1 MAEKERGCDS
11 SGLTGSD
18 PRGKRRRPLWLRML
32 KWLGV
37 TAAVVVGL
45 FVAVCSLI
53 VWILTPDRLT
63 PLVERQASKYLLAD
77 VSLGRVELTFWKSF
91 PKMTVD
97 VDSMVIVSRS
107 LGALPD
113 SVLSQLPGDADSL
126 LSLRSFH
133 GGINVSKLA
142 LGELALYD
150 VAFRSLKAN
159 LLQVNDSV
167 ANYLIVP
174 ESADTVPPSTPLVI
188 PKFSINRFSV
198 SDAGP
203 IRFRSLPDSLDVAL
217 SLHAIDFAGHSMPH
231 YRLGIEGGL
240 KTGMLGEFGLESLDF
255 GAQGGIK
262 WDRSDPF
269 SIAFSDFV
277 VEVDDLDV
285 TFDADV
291 DFRNSLILESF
302 AASTGVLPVGE
313 LLQHLPRNMMPLVE
327 PLKTDMGFKA
337 GLTLT
342 SRWDMADSLPPS
354 FDATIEIPACAV
366 DYQNLHFKKF
376 EFGADVHFDGSD
388 MDKSVFD
395 IRHLLIDG
403 RTIDIDLRAK
413 ISSPVSDPR
422 VEGRFKGAV
431 NLDNFPPRLRERL
444 PVAIGGIVDGNAG
457 FRFRLSDLDKGN
469 FHRLYAEGELD
480 MRNLM
485 VDAPGIGNL
494 FARHAVV
501 DFGSNS
507 VFVNDSS
514 QKIDSLLT
522 LSVKIDTISANAEG
536 MQLEARGIKAGAG
549 TVNRR
554 SSADTTEINPFG
566 MNFAIERLKLDSPA
580 DTLRLRLRDA
590 SIGGSLR
597 RYKGEA
603 KLPQLN
609 LKMGL
614 GALVFGQSLT
624 RFSLRQADVVLDLH
638 MRQRRNSTL
647 TPEQRAARRKAI
659 ADSLAMAAPDAP
671 GGMLSV
677 DIDSGRR
684 RMLRRWDFNG
694 HIKAKSG
701 RVVTPY
707 FPLRNRISN
716 IDLHFSQDSIQLHNL
731 SYKAG
736 QSDFL
741 VNGTISNL
749 RRALIGRR
757 NNTLGVSL
765 TMVSDTINVNEI
777 VRALFAGGSVAQQA
791 DSAMIWG
798 DDVDTMSP
806 EITDMADTVQSAP
819 LLVPR
824 NLDARFRMKADNVL
838 YSDLVLHSF
847 KGNLL
852 VYDGAVNL
860 RNLAASTDIGSIRL
874 DGLYAAPSVDELR
887 FGLGMKVSR
896 FRLDR
901 LTAIVP
907 AIDSLL
913 PVMKGFEGIVNAD
926 VAVTTDIAPDMDIEI
941 PSLRAAIK
949 IDGDSLVLLDADTF
963 KMLSKWL
970 FFKNKKRNMIDHMD
984 VEVVVENSAIEIF
997 PFMFDIDRYRLG
1009 VMGYNDL
1016 AMNLDYHVSVLKSPM
1031 PFKFGIN
1038 IKGTPDDMKIRLGGA
1053 KFKENMVVER
1063 QAIADNTRI
1072 NIVKQI
1078 DNVFRRGISKAR
1090 MGRLTFAPGKD
1101 GAEQQTKRVLKD
1113 FDKESL
1119 SHADSLQFIRQGLIE
1134 NPDTLRFPH
1143 AAVDSVNLAPQIT
1156 AGSK

>member
-1 MAEKERGCDS
+1 
-11 SGLTGSD
+11 
-18 PRGKRRRPLWLRML
+18 
-32 KWLGV
+32 
-37 TAAVVVGL
+37 
-45 FVAVCSLI
+45 
-53 VWILTPDRLT
+53 
-63 PLVERQASKYLLAD
+63 
-77 VSLGRVELTFWKSF
+77 
-91 PKMTVD
+91 
-97 VDSMVIVSRS
+97 
-107 LGALPD
+107 
-113 SVLSQLPGDADSL
+113 
-126 LSLRSFH
+126 
-133 GGINVSKLA
+133 
-142 LGELALYD
+142 
-150 VAFRSLKAN
+150 
-159 LLQVNDSV
+159 
-167 ANYLIVP
+167 
-174 ESADTVPPSTPLVI
+174 
-188 PKFSINRFSV
+188 
-198 SDAGP
+198 
-203 IRFRSLPDSLDVAL
+203 
-217 SLHAIDFAGHSMPH
+217 
-231 YRLGIEGGL
+231 
-240 KTGMLGEFGLESLDF
+240 
-255 GAQGGIK
+255 
-262 WDRSDPF
+262 
-269 SIAFSDFV
+269 
-277 VEVDDLDV
+277 
-285 TFDADV
+285 
-291 DFRNSLILESF
+291 
-302 AASTGVLPVGE
+302 
-313 LLQHLPRNMMPLVE
+313 
-327 PLKTDMGFKA
+327 
-337 GLTLT
+337 
-342 SRWDMADSLPPS
+342 
-354 FDATIEIPACAV
+354 
-366 DYQNLHFKKF
+366 
-376 EFGADVHFDGSD
+376 
-388 MDKSVFD
+388 
-395 IRHLLIDG
+395 
-403 RTIDIDLRAK
+403 
-413 ISSPVSDPR
+413 
-422 VEGRFKGAV
+422 
-431 NLDNFPPRLRERL
+431 
-444 PVAIGGIVDGNAG
+444 
-457 FRFRLSDLDKGN
+457 
-469 FHRLYAEGELD
+469 
-480 MRNLM
+480 
-485 VDAPGIGNL
+485 
-494 FARHAVV
+494 
-501 DFGSNS
+501 
-507 VFVNDSS
+507 
-514 QKIDSLLT
+514 
-522 LSVKIDTISANAEG
+522 
-536 MQLEARGIKAGAG
+536 
-549 TVNRR
+549 
-554 SSADTTEINPFG
+554 
-566 MNFAIERLKLDSPA
+566 
-580 DTLRLRLRDA
+580 
-590 SIGGSLR
+590 
-597 RYKGEA
+597 
-603 KLPQLN
+603 
-609 LKMGL
+609 
-614 GALVFGQSLT
+614 
-624 RFSLRQADVVLDLH
+624 
-638 MRQRRNSTL
+638 
-647 TPEQRAARRKAI
+647 
-659 ADSLAMAAPDAP
+659 MAAPGAP
-671 GGMLSV
+671 VGMLSV
-677 DIDSGRR
+677 DIDSGNR

-731 SYKAG
+731 SYQAG

>member
-1 MAEKERGCDS
+1 
-11 SGLTGSD
+11 
-18 PRGKRRRPLWLRML
+18 
-32 KWLGV
+32 
-37 TAAVVVGL
+37 
-45 FVAVCSLI
+45 
-53 VWILTPDRLT
+53 
-63 PLVERQASKYLLAD
+63 
-77 VSLGRVELTFWKSF
+77 
-91 PKMTVD
+91 
-97 VDSMVIVSRS
+97 
-107 LGALPD
+107 
-113 SVLSQLPGDADSL
+113 
-126 LSLRSFH
+126 
-133 GGINVSKLA
+133 
-142 LGELALYD
+142 
-150 VAFRSLKAN
+150 
-159 LLQVNDSV
+159 
-167 ANYLIVP
+167 
-174 ESADTVPPSTPLVI
+174 
-188 PKFSINRFSV
+188 
-198 SDAGP
+198 
-203 IRFRSLPDSLDVAL
+203 
-217 SLHAIDFAGHSMPH
+217 
-231 YRLGIEGGL
+231 
-240 KTGMLGEFGLESLDF
+240 
-255 GAQGGIK
+255 
-262 WDRSDPF
+262 
-269 SIAFSDFV
+269 
-277 VEVDDLDV
+277 
-285 TFDADV
+285 
-291 DFRNSLILESF
+291 
-302 AASTGVLPVGE
+302 
-313 LLQHLPRNMMPLVE
+313 
-327 PLKTDMGFKA
+327 
-337 GLTLT
+337 
-342 SRWDMADSLPPS
+342 
-354 FDATIEIPACAV
+354 
-366 DYQNLHFKKF
+366 
-376 EFGADVHFDGSD
+376 
-388 MDKSVFD
+388 
-395 IRHLLIDG
+395 
-403 RTIDIDLRAK
+403 
-413 ISSPVSDPR
+413 
-422 VEGRFKGAV
+422 
-431 NLDNFPPRLRERL
+431 
-444 PVAIGGIVDGNAG
+444 
-457 FRFRLSDLDKGN
+457 
-469 FHRLYAEGELD
+469 
-480 MRNLM
+480 
-485 VDAPGIGNL
+485 
-494 FARHAVV
+494 
-501 DFGSNS
+501 
-507 VFVNDSS
+507 
-514 QKIDSLLT
+514 
-522 LSVKIDTISANAEG
+522 
-536 MQLEARGIKAGAG
+536 
-549 TVNRR
+549 
-554 SSADTTEINPFG
+554 
-566 MNFAIERLKLDSPA
+566 
-580 DTLRLRLRDA
+580 
-590 SIGGSLR
+590 
-597 RYKGEA
+597 
-603 KLPQLN
+603 
-609 LKMGL
+609 MGL